1 MIETYFLRSLI
12 NEDEDLANEIWTN
25 DNQRLQL
32 VLRKTRL
39 KDFFLRLLAS
49 KNNQVGKNINQYLE
63 EKKLKHLIKEG
74 FIRNLSAELRED
86 EINHIVFKGAIQSKL
101 YYNNS
106 VDRDYSDFDILIK
119 NDSYERVYD
128 FFNKRKFKHSNNLQ
142 YINRLGFCRT
152 ALEVIDTDYG
162 ALDIHH
168 RVFSKF
174 YRKNCDI
181 SDESFLHHQVT
192 DNMSHTSN
200 ELNLCI
206 VLYHA
211 YKQNNL
217 IIDPYYLI
225 DFYKIYSAKNINH
238 RELNKYLEKFKLNA
252 AFDYCLRLIN
262 SLNTE
267 ENRVKKLFKISK
279 NSRYRLS
286 NFAIRTQINQ
296 FFDPLPYMYLKTGGK
311 HFSYIDFLILKSKK
325 LFLVLR
331 K

>member
-12 NEDEDLANEIWTN
+12 NEDAGLANEIWIN
-25 DNQRLQL
+25 DKKNLQL
-32 VLRKTRL
+32 ILTNTRL
-39 KDFFLRLLAS
+39 KDFFLRLLTS
-49 KNNQVGKNINQYLE
+49 KNNQVGENINKYLE
-63 EKKLKHLIKEG
+63 QKRLEHLVKEG
-74 FIRNLSAELRED
+74 FIRNLSAELRKD
-86 EINHIVFKGAIQSKL
+86 DINHIVFKGAIQSQL

-106 VDRDYSDFDILIK
+106 IDRDYSDFDILIGS
-119 NDSYERVYD
+119 DSHEKVYG
-128 FFNKRKFKHSNNLQ
+128 FLNGREYKHLNNLQ

-168 RVFSKF
+168 RIFSKF

-192 DNMSHTSN
+192 DGISHTSN

-211 YKQNNL
+211 YNQNSL

-225 DFYKIYSAKNINH
+225 DFYKIYTSKNMNH
-238 RELNKYLEKFKLNA
+238 TELNKYLKKFNLNA
-252 AFDYCLRLIN
+252 AFDYCLTLIS
-262 SLNTE
+262 SLNSE
-267 ENRVKKLFKISK
+267 DNRVKKLFERSK
-279 NSRYRLS
+279 NSRCRLS

-296 FFDPLPYMYLKTGGK
+296 FFDPLPYMYIKTGK
-311 HFSYIDFLILKSKK
+311 KYFSYIDFLRLKSKK
-325 LFLVLR
+325 LFGI
-331 K
+331 